1 MNHVPGH
8 FIENYL
14 LYAMPSELPEK
25 EFLDFSQ
32 FLLNEVTKKHV
43 EYLILDYSAY
53 RIMDRTDYLRCCGL
67 VKKVQIM
74 GVGVINHGLNAGLV
88 STLVDLVD
96 DFQGME
102 FAGSLEAAL
111 ALVGKNAST

>member
-1 MNHVPGH
+1 
-8 FIENYL
+8 
-14 LYAMPSELPEK
+14 
-25 EFLDFSQ
+25 
-32 FLLNEVTKKHV
+32 
-43 EYLILDYSAY
+43 
-53 RIMDRTDYLRCCGL
+53 
-67 VKKVQIM
+67 M
-74 GVGVINHGLNAGLV
+74 GVGVINNGLNAGVV